1 MAEVADPERN
11 SFHAEKS
18 DSDGVREK
26 ETQERPLKLDANGLP
41 LVPQPSDR
49 TDDPLNWPRWYKY
62 YVLTVLCLLGFI
74 VQFGAGFVP
83 AAFGPISVSLHVTKQ
98 KASYLTT
105 SYTLLG
111 GLTPLLITPFS
122 NVYGRKPMY
131 IIFTIIAVAA
141 NIGSG
146 YAKTYGGVITSR
158 VFVGVGA
165 SAALAISA
173 ATICDM
179 FFQGERGKFMGFYAL
194 AITNGPHFGPI
205 AGGFVALNIGWRWIF
220 FINAIM
226 LGSITLLL
234 IFTFPETLFSRE
246 DYSKEEGLSYWQRLT
261 FHGKVLDRPL
271 KLADWGNNFK
281 MMKYWAVIIPC
292 VYYATT
298 NTYGSIVFVLTA
310 SSITEDLYK
319 FNTAQNGVLLGVPL
333 TLGCLI
339 GEACTGWISDLLVN
353 RYAKRHDGYR
363 KPEVRLYLAFIA
375 LLVPVGLIIHGVC
388 VKERTHWIGLAIGL
402 TVTSI
407 GVQAGT
413 TLTYAYCTDCYKPQ
427 AAEISTLINLARQI
441 FAFTI
446 GFYALPFGQSTSFAA
461 SEGTFAAIN
470 FLTWCPLMLL
480 IWKGDKIR
488 ASQGEPDLHKD
499 L

>member
-1 MAEVADPERN
+1 M
-11 SFHAEKS
+11 
-18 DSDGVREK
+18 
-26 ETQERPLKLDANGLP
+26 
-41 LVPQPSDR
+41 
-49 TDDPLNWPRWYKY
+49 
-62 YVLTVLCLLGFI
+62 LTV
-74 VQFGAGFVP
+74 
-83 AAFGPISVSLHVTKQ
+83 
-98 KASYLTT
+98 
-105 SYTLLG
+105 
-111 GLTPLLITPFS
+111 
-122 NVYGRKPMY
+122 
-131 IIFTIIAVAA
+131 
-141 NIGSG
+141 
-146 YAKTYGGVITSR
+146 SR
-158 VFVGVGA
+158 
-165 SAALAISA
+165 
-173 ATICDM
+173 
-179 FFQGERGKFMGFYAL
+179 
-194 AITNGPHFGPI
+194 
-205 AGGFVALNIGWRWIF
+205 
-220 FINAIM
+220 
-226 LGSITLLL
+226 
-234 IFTFPETLFSRE
+234 
-246 DYSKEEGLSYWQRLT
+246 
-261 FHGKVLDRPL
+261 
-271 KLADWGNNFK
+271 
-281 MMKYWAVIIPC
+281 
-292 VYYATT
+292 T

-319 FNTAQNGVLLGVPL
+319 FNTAQNGLLLGIPL

-353 RYAKRHDGYR
+353 RYAKRHNGYR

-402 TVTSI
+402 VVTSI

-446 GFYALPFGQSTSFAA
+446 GFYALPFGQTTSFAA

-480 IWKGDKIR
+480 IWKGEQIR